1 MEHLFCYQS
10 LQSVSLNDHLIS
22 VKSNCFDKSTTSMNI
37 SQRMKMTRSIGM
49 STEGK
54 TIFEQDNLTKR
65 EMYDKFNPNK
75 ISLKA
80 NSHRSARQHQQAW
93 KGSGWQCTRR
103 WCTWTWASIWTST
116 CTWPSSPW
124 WKCKTTLMYL
134 NMAVMKRRN
143 NVSLSSTHLVV
154 GLFDCEKKLEIWVF
168 FVICAKI
175 LWYHIL
181 AVSAE
186 SSRTFGLW

>member
-1 MEHLFCYQS
+1 
-10 LQSVSLNDHLIS
+10 
-22 VKSNCFDKSTTSMNI
+22 MNI
-37 SQRMKMTRSIGM
+37 SQRMKITRSIGM

-124 WKCKTTLMYL
+124 WKCKTTLVYL
-134 NMAVMKRRN
+134 NMAVINEKTKQCFFIFYAFGCLIVKKTRN
-143 NVSLSSTHLVV
+143 MSFFCDLCKNTLIPYSCCFSWELSNFWIVVEVLEKVWRVSYLVS
-154 GLFDCEKKLEIWVF
+154 F
-168 FVICAKI
+168 F
-175 LWYHIL
+175 
-181 AVSAE
+181 
-186 SSRTFGLW
+186 G